1 MLQGWRVPGG
11 LEVFAARRPKG
22 EVEVGQCYRNL
33 DLPWMI
39 WEVVGIYQDLDGIA
53 HVAMRL
59 ATNHTEW
66 RTLSADHLVNGGGH
80 ELVQAEVEQEF
91 QPDEQ

>member
-1 MLQGWRVPGG
+1 M
-11 LEVFAARRPKG
+11 FAVRRPKG

-33 DLPWMI
+33 GLPWMV

-59 ATNHTEW
+59 ASNHTEW
-66 RTLSADHLVNGGGH
+66 RTLSADQLVNGGDH
-80 ELVQAEVEQEF
+80 ELVLSEVQSELQPEEQ
-91 QPDEQ
+91 